1 MRRFNESLDNV
12 LKVLPIHL
20 ELDKQLQNGYIDA
33 KALYESCLDFSDT
46 QRFMSLLSEA
56 NGATTQPRKFKPG
69 FEPSERAAPL
79 TREQKLNEIMDRVK
93 PIFKDEIKKFADR
106 LHSGVSSTTP
116 QGRNDRT
123 VISALYTFLNNS
135 IDKWSPKLYDSE
147 SAARPGTGP
156 FGYTANKAGAYDPK
170 TAGLKQQRMPG
181 RVASA
186 LGGAAKGAVK
196 GVGNFIKN
204 ATSGYA

>member
-69 FEPSERAAPL
+69 FEPSKRAAPL

-135 IDKWSPKLYDSE
+135 IDKWSPKLYDSA
-147 SAARPGTGP
+147 SGTE
-156 FGYTANKAGAYDPK
+156 AGAYDPK